1 MKDAGKALTVLGPV
15 EPERLGT
22 TVTHEHI
29 FFDWGDTYWTE
40 PQTEDEK
47 LLADAPFGSRTEAV
61 CSATRSL

>member
-29 FFDWGDTYWTE
+29 FFDWGDT
-40 PQTEDEK
+40 
-47 LLADAPFGSRTEAV
+47 
-61 CSATRSL
+61 